1 MEPPMDAR
9 PPLSRILF
17 ATDLTHDGDLAFAH
31 ALRIVLPGKGELMI
45 VHAAH
50 RSEVGKA
57 WDQFPRVRASLVGWG
72 LLEPGVESAA
82 VEERLGLHVR
92 KIDVPDNRPDHGVLE
107 ILDRRPCDLLV
118 LATHARDGISR
129 LLNPSVAESI
139 AREGHTPTLVL
150 PATASGFVDP
160 ATGAVRLH
168 NILIPVD
175 SRPSAIRALA
185 LAWQLSAQL
194 GADSAIVHL
203 LHVGPDFPD
212 LVEPVE
218 MLSRVRRRQMA
229 GPVVD
234 AILETAEAVLADLIV
249 MPTRGH
255 DSLTDILRGSTT
267 EQVLHRSGLPV
278 LMVPSA

>member
-9 PPLSRILF
+9 PPLSRVLF
-17 ATDLTHDGDLAFAH
+17 ATDLTHDGDVAFAH
-31 ALRIVLPGKGELMI
+31 ALRIALPGKGELAI
-45 VHAAH
+45 VHAAP
-50 RSEVGKA
+50 RAEVGKA

-72 LLEPGVESAA
+72 MLEPGVEASA

-92 KIDVPDNRPDHGVLE
+92 KIDIPDSRAGHGVLE
-107 ILDRRPCDLLV
+107 VLDRRPCDLLV
-118 LATHARDGISR
+118 LATHARDGIAR
-129 LLNPSVAESI
+129 LLSPSVAEPI

-150 PATASGFVDP
+150 PASAAGFVDP
-160 ATGAVRLH
+160 ATGVVRLH

-175 SRPSAIRALA
+175 SRPSAIRALT

-194 GADSAIVHL
+194 GADEAVIHL

-212 LVEPVE
+212 LVAPLEIK
-218 MLSRVRRRQMA
+218 SRVRRRQMA
-229 GPVVD
+229 GPVAD
-234 AILETAEAVLADLIV
+234 AILETADTVLADLIV

-255 DSLTDILRGSTT
+255 DSLLDVLRGSTT
-267 EQVLHRSGLPV
+267 EQVLHRSGLPL